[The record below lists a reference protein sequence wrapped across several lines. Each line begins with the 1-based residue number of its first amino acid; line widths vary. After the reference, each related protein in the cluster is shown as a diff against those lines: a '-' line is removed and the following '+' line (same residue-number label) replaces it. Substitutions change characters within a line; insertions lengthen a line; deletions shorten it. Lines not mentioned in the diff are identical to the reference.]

1 MNPEEMGGYAE
12 GDILIPHYGRNGVRD
27 EAARW
32 PRGII
37 PYLIDSKFSE
47 LRNLQSFINY

>member
-12 GDILIPHYGRNGVRD
+12 GDILIPQYGRNGIRD
-27 EAARW
+27 QAARW

-37 PYLIDSKFSE
+37 PYLIDSKFSK
-47 LRNLQSFINY
+47 